1 MFFTYIVNLKKIK
14 KNNFFQKKPAISLQV
29 IFFLR
34 TFAPFT

>member
-1 MFFTYIVNLKKIK
+1 MKIGKVK
-14 KNNFFQKKPAISLQV
+14 KNIQKKPAISLQV